1 MSLTPIAPL
10 APIPS
15 IPSIGAALPGASVA
29 NKILGAA
36 IGGPAAL
43 LFGVSASRL
52 IAIAVGLIL
61 VAAAVFSFKP
71 VRETVVGVSEKAAKA
86 AAVAA

>member
-1 MSLTPIAPL
+1 MSLTPLTPLAPL
-10 APIPS
+10 ADVTLPS
-15 IPSIGAALPGASVA
+15 ANTVSNAA

-36 IGGPAAL
+36 LGGPAAL

-61 VAAAVFSFKP
+61 VAAAVFSFRP
-71 VRETVVGVSEKAAKA
+71 AREVIVGTAKKGA
-86 AAVAA
+86 EVAALAA

>member
-1 MSLTPIAPL
+1 MSLTPIVPL
-10 APIPS
+10 TPLVPLGS
-15 IPSIGAALPGASVA
+15 SSASNTASSAV

-61 VAAAVFSFKP
+61 VTAAVFSFKP
-71 VRETVVGVSEKAAKA
+71 VRETVVGVAKDGAKA
-86 AAVAA
+86 AAVVA